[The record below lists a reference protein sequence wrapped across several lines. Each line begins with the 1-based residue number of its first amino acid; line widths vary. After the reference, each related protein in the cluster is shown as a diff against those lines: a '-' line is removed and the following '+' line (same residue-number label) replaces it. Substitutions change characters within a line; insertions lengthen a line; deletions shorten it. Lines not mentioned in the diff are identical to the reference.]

1 MCVCL
6 LLSVRE
12 EQRRLRELETQLYN
26 IDSKM
31 KELQKEAAMSKVGVA
46 VGVAYKWS
54 PIAPYCRRER
64 QV

>member
-1 MCVCL
+1 M
-6 LLSVRE
+6 RE

-26 IDSKM
+26 TNSKM
-31 KELQKEAAMSKVGVA
+31 NELQKEAAMSKVGGA

-54 PIAPYCRRER
+54 PIAPCYRRER